1 MYLKI
6 FQQDRNSSRSQQM
19 TMLAEGMDAEI
30 YASVQRTLAIIKPE
44 ALPYADEIEE
54 KIKEDGYTIV
64 QVQRP

>member
-1 MYLKI
+1 
-6 FQQDRNSSRSQQM
+6 
-19 TMLAEGMDAEI
+19 MLAEGMDAEI
-30 YASVQRTLAIIKPE
+30 LSESNASVQRTLAIIKPE